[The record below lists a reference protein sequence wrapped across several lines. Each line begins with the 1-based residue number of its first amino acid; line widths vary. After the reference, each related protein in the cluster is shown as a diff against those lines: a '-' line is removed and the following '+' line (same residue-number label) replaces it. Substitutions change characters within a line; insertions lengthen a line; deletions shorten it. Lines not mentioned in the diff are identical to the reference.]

1 MTNSVRDDVQTS
13 PRPTRIPPDHAR
25 HDRLL
30 VTRLA
35 ADDAF
40 PSEEAE
46 ARALID
52 ACHDC
57 AALAADIAAIR
68 SLTAELPAPRRTRDF
83 RLSTEQAEK
92 LRGSGLQRL
101 LRRLAVPGV
110 AQLRP
115 VAGAAMSLGLAL
127 AVVGAALPVPQAP
140 PEQNAAIFRV
150 DASSEEEAAAP
161 GQDSG
166 EGSLPASGPEID
178 TGSNGGVSPQE
189 VPVAGDNF
197 GAYGTAA
204 GETSFARELLIYA
217 GLLLALLSLGV
228 LLAVTLA
235 RRRGTDPL
243 LR

>member
-1 MTNSVRDDVQTS
+1 
-13 PRPTRIPPDHAR
+13 
-25 HDRLL
+25 LL

-52 ACHDC
+52 SCHDC

-68 SLTAELPAPRRTRDF
+68 SLTADLPTPRRPRDF

-101 LRRLAVPGV
+101 LRRLAAPGV

-127 AVVGAALPVPQAP
+127 AVVGAALPVQAP
-140 PEQNAAIFRV
+140 TDQNAAIFRV
-150 DASSEEEAAAP
+150 DASPEEAAAP

-166 EGSLPASGPEID
+166 EGSLSASGPDID
-178 TGSNGGVSPQE
+178 AGSNGEVTPQE
-189 VPVAGDNF
+189 VEVAGDNF
-197 GAYGTAA
+197 ATGGTAA
-204 GETSFARELLIYA
+204 GETSFVRELLIYA

-228 LLAVTLA
+228 LLAVTVA

>member
-1 MTNSVRDDVQTS
+1 M
-13 PRPTRIPPDHAR
+13 
-25 HDRLL
+25 L

-52 ACHDC
+52 SCHDC
-57 AALAADIAAIR
+57 AALAVDIAAIR
-68 SLTAELPAPRRTRDF
+68 SLTAALPAPRRTRDF
-83 RLSTEQAEK
+83 RLSIEQAEK

-101 LRRLAVPGV
+101 LRRLAAPGV

-140 PEQNAAIFRV
+140 TDQNAAIFRV
-150 DASSEEEAAAP
+150 DASPEEAAVP

-166 EGSLPASGPEID
+166 EGGLPASGPEVD
-178 TGSNGGVSPQE
+178 TGSNGEVSPQE
-189 VPVAGDNF
+189 VAVAGDNF
-197 GAYGTAA
+197 ATEGTAA
-204 GETSFARELLIYA
+204 GETSFVRELLIYA

-228 LLAVTLA
+228 LLAVTVA

-243 LR
+243 LRGP

>member
-1 MTNSVRDDVQTS
+1 
-13 PRPTRIPPDHAR
+13 
-25 HDRLL
+25 LL

-52 ACHDC
+52 SCHDC

-68 SLTAELPAPRRTRDF
+68 SLTADLPTPRRPRDF

-101 LRRLAVPGV
+101 LRRLAAPGV

-127 AVVGAALPVPQAP
+127 AVVGAALPVQAP
-140 PEQNAAIFRV
+140 TDQNAAIFRV
-150 DASSEEEAAAP
+150 DASPEEAAAP

-166 EGSLPASGPEID
+166 EGSLSASGPDID
-178 TGSNGGVSPQE
+178 AGSNGEVTPQE
-189 VPVAGDNF
+189 VEVAGDNF
-197 GAYGTAA
+197 ATEGTAA
-204 GETSFARELLIYA
+204 GETSSVRELLIYA